1 MDFTLSKEHLLFRQ
15 MVREFVENEIKP
27 IMQDIDEEE
36 RFPKEV
42 WEKLGPTG
50 LLGIQYPKKYGGHGG
65 DYLAYVMAIEE
76 ISKYCAS
83 VTSGIAAHSSLCC
96 WPIYQ
101 FGTEEQKMRFLPELL
116 SGKAIGAMGLT
127 EPGAGSDSA
136 AQQTKAYLDG
146 DHYVVNGRKC
156 FITNAGEAKY
166 YTTVVMTD
174 KSKGNKGMSILVIPA
189 DAPGFTIG
197 KHEKKMGIRAS
208 ATADLIFDNCI
219 VPKENL
225 IGKEGDGF
233 KMIMQTLDIGRIGV
247 GAVGL
252 GIAEGALE
260 ETLKYVS
267 QRKQFGKTIGSFQN
281 TQFEIADMKT
291 RVDSAQLIIYR
302 AACTK
307 DAGLPFGLYACMG
320 KYYGATVGS
329 DITRRCVQLF
339 GGYGYM
345 REYHVERMM
354 RDAKI
359 VEIYEGTSE
368 IQKMVIAGH
377 LKVGK

>member
-1 MDFTLSKEHLLFRQ
+1 MDFTLSKEHEMARTLFR
-15 MVREFVENEIKP
+15 EFAEKEVKPLAQEVDETEEFPRATVEKMAKLGFLGIP
-27 IMQDIDEEE
+27 V
-36 RFPKEV
+36 PKE
-42 WEKLGPTG
+42 
-50 LLGIQYPKKYGGHGG
+50 YGGQGG

-76 ISKYCAS
+76 ISKYSAS
-83 VTSGIAAHSSLCC
+83 VTSGMAAHSSLCA
-96 WPIYQ
+96 WPIYN
-101 FGTEEQKMRFLPELL
+101 FGTEEQKQRFLPELL
-116 SGKAIGAMGLT
+116 TGKAIGAMGLT
-127 EPGAGSDSA
+127 EPGAGSDA
-136 AQQTKAYLDG
+136 AMQQTKAYLDG

-189 DAPGFTIG
+189 DAPGFSIG

-225 IGKEGDGF
+225 IGREGDGF

-252 GIAEGALE
+252 GIAQGALE

-267 QRKQFGKTIGSFQN
+267 QRKQFGRTIGSFQN

-329 DITRRCVQLF
+329 DVTRRCVQLF

-368 IQKMVIAGH
+368 VQKMVIAGH

>member
-1 MDFTLSKEHLLFRQ
+1 
-15 MVREFVENEIKP
+15 
-27 IMQDIDEEE
+27 
-36 RFPKEV
+36 
-42 WEKLGPTG
+42 
-50 LLGIQYPKKYGGHGG
+50 
-65 DYLAYVMAIEE
+65 
-76 ISKYCAS
+76 
-83 VTSGIAAHSSLCC
+83 
-96 WPIYQ
+96 
-101 FGTEEQKMRFLPELL
+101 
-116 SGKAIGAMGLT
+116 
-127 EPGAGSDSA
+127 
-136 AQQTKAYLDG
+136 
-146 DHYVVNGRKC
+146 
-156 FITNAGEAKY
+156 
-166 YTTVVMTD
+166 MTD
-174 KSKGNKGMSILVIPA
+174 KTKGNKGMSILVIPA

-225 IGKEGDGF
+225 IGREGDGF
-233 KMIMQTLDIGRIGV
+233 KMIMQTLDVGRLGV
-247 GAVGL
+247 GAIGL
-252 GIAEGALE
+252 GIAEGAIE

-281 TQFEIADMKT
+281 TQFELADMKT
-291 RVDSAQLIIYR
+291 RADSAQLIIYR

-307 DAGLPFGLYACMG
+307 DAGLPFGMYACMG

-368 IQKMVIAGH
+368 VQKMVIAGH
-377 LKVGK
+377 MKVGK

>member
-1 MDFTLSKEHLLFRQ
+1 
-15 MVREFVENEIKP
+15 
-27 IMQDIDEEE
+27 
-36 RFPKEV
+36 
-42 WEKLGPTG
+42 
-50 LLGIQYPKKYGGHGG
+50 
-65 DYLAYVMAIEE
+65 
-76 ISKYCAS
+76 
-83 VTSGIAAHSSLCC
+83 
-96 WPIYQ
+96 
-101 FGTEEQKMRFLPELL
+101 
-116 SGKAIGAMGLT
+116 
-127 EPGAGSDSA
+127 
-136 AQQTKAYLDG
+136 
-146 DHYVVNGRKC
+146 
-156 FITNAGEAKY
+156 
-166 YTTVVMTD
+166 MTD

-189 DAPGFTIG
+189 DAPGLSIG
-197 KHEKKMGIRAS
+197 KHEKKMGIRGS

-225 IGKEGDGF
+225 IGREGDGF
-233 KMIMQTLDIGRIGV
+233 KMIMQTLDVGRLGV
-247 GAVGL
+247 GAIGL

-267 QRKQFGKTIGSFQN
+267 QRRQFGKTIGSFQN

-320 KYYGATVGS
+320 KYYGATIGS
-329 DITRRCVQLF
+329 DVTRRCVQLF